1 MFVNL
6 LETVLPRPSAS
17 QHAFWCL
24 LVEAEDAPVRVVGA
38 DQGWLRSKRR
48 AAVSPISCL
57 AAVTRLS
64 CVCTA
69 GGQSASFLALQQK
82 RMLL

>member
-1 MFVNL
+1 MLVNL

-38 DQGWLRSKRR
+38 DQAPGSSFSDFVLGCSDTFVLRVHSWGPECIVLS
-48 AAVSPISCL
+48 AAAEADALIS
-57 AAVTRLS
+57 TR
-64 CVCTA
+64 T
-69 GGQSASFLALQQK
+69 
-82 RMLL
+82 

>member
-1 MFVNL
+1 MLVNL

-38 DQGWLRSKRR
+38 DQAPGSSFSDFVLGCS
-48 AAVSPISCL
+48 
-57 AAVTRLS
+57 LS

-82 RMLL
+82 RMLLYPQELK